1 MDILYLD
8 GTNLELDVLF
18 SILEGKSY
26 RIELAN
32 EIQLLSDTR
41 LFHIEE
47 SNLLPHEI
55 KESQVNP
62 LSIPKTYAVSYG
74 ETLPKEVGMIS
85 LILLLNSSIKHAND
99 LMEGFIN
106 RILDFINHEIY
117 PCIHDMNNNE
127 LSAMSELALILS
139 GEKGTT
145 SFYNGE
151 YRSTDEL
158 LKELNL
164 EKLELN
170 LKEIAFITK
179 LCCVSTALSIQ
190 ALKEA
195 KKLAKTADICISMNL
210 EGIRGETGAFDKRL
224 HELARPFA
232 NQIISAENTR
242 RLLEDSEFTTE
253 KARIVFGGDKG
264 ARCQDAISYRAA
276 PQTHG
281 GVRDTVQWLEENL
294 KNEINA
300 ISYRINPLVGYSL
313 DLMVIALADLGNISE
328 RRSFRLNDSHLS
340 YGLPMNLVGENPG
353 FNHGFP
359 VIQAAATAVLAELKL
374 LALPSAASSVI
385 DGRNDGY
392 NCTTYLS
399 AQKTLE
405 ATSLLAKVLAVE
417 MLMTAQAMDLV
428 KDKLKDFK
436 FGKGTTAAIDEFRKH
451 IEMTRV
457 NRFAVPDMVEA
468 DRLVAEAVVLDAV
481 EKAIGR
487 LK

>member
-1 MDILYLD
+1 MDTLYLD

-18 SILEGKSY
+18 SVLEGKNY
-26 RIELAN
+26 KIEVTN
-32 EIQLLSDTR
+32 EAQLSSDTG

-47 SNLLPHEI
+47 SNLLSRGIREKQI
-55 KESQVNP
+55 NP
-62 LSIPKTYAVSYG
+62 LDIPRTYAVSYG
-74 ETLPKEVGMIS
+74 KTLPKEVGKIS
-85 LILLLNSSIKHAND
+85 LILLLNSSIKQANNLRKD
-99 LMEGFIN
+99 FIS
-106 RILDFINHEIY
+106 RILDFINYGIY
-117 PCIHDMNNNE
+117 PCIHEVNNNE

-151 YRSTDEL
+151 YHNTDEL

-164 EKLELN
+164 EKLEFN
-170 LKEIAFITK
+170 LKEVAFITK
-179 LCCVSTALSIQ
+179 LCCVSVALSIQ
-190 ALKEA
+190 ALREA
-195 KKLAKTADICISMNL
+195 KKLAKTADICIAMNL

-242 RLLEDSEFTTE
+242 RLLENSEFTTE
-253 KARIVFGGDKG
+253 EARITFGGDKG
-264 ARCQDAISYRAA
+264 ARCQDAISYRAT

-281 GVRDTVQWLEENL
+281 GVRDTIQWLEENL
-294 KNEINA
+294 KSEIND
-300 ISYRINPLVGYSL
+300 ISYRINPLIGYSL
-313 DLMVIALADLGNISE
+313 DLMTIALADLGNISE
-328 RRSFRLNDSHLS
+328 RRSFRLNDSNLS

-374 LALPSAASSVI
+374 LALPSTSSSII

-392 NCTTYLS
+392 NCTTYSS

-405 ATSLLAKVLAVE
+405 AMPLLTKVLAIE
-417 MLMTAQAMDLV
+417 MLMTAQAMDLA

-436 FGKGTTAAIDEFRKH
+436 FGKGTTAAIDEFRKYV
-451 IEMTRV
+451 EMTRI